1 MSVPTQWDLAR
12 LRTLIR
18 DHPWFRTAHAEE
30 SGPRFDG
37 FALFN
42 YTPWHLARERD
53 DLKYVSS
60 LILDF
65 KKNDTSAVAAVCNLA
80 RATLTDL
87 ILTGVWKGKPLA
99 GYASDGSEWFGREL
113 IVAPSSAVG
122 VGNRQT
128 NTLATSLENV
138 LEHHLDPDHPFG
150 HSGYSLERHTAQGP
164 SHLIKKT
171 VADHLGTIRIVA
183 NSTCKQGCQHSES
196 KYMVLDDVY
205 TRGAT
210 FGACKKLLRD
220 RNPAVDVMGFFVG
233 VTAY

>member
-1 MSVPTQWDLAR
+1 
-12 LRTLIR
+12 
-18 DHPWFRTAHAEE
+18 
-30 SGPRFDG
+30 
-37 FALFN
+37 
-42 YTPWHLARERD
+42 
-53 DLKYVSS
+53 
-60 LILDF
+60 LDF

>member
-1 MSVPTQWDLAR
+1 MTTPTQWDLAR
-12 LRTLIR
+12 LRTLTR

-30 SGPRFDG
+30 SGSRFDG

-53 DLKYVSS
+53 DLRYVSS

-65 KKNDTSAVAAVCNLA
+65 KKNDAAAIAAVCDLVG
-80 RATLTDL
+80 TLVGEL
-87 ILTGVWKGKPLA
+87 ILTGEWKGKRFEGPM
-99 GYASDGSEWFGREL
+99 GDGLDWWGRQL
-113 IVAPSSAVG
+113 VVAPSSAIG
-122 VGNRQT
+122 IGNKQT
-128 NTLATSLENV
+128 NTLASAIEV
-138 LEHHLDPDHPFG
+138 MSFDQDFPFS
-150 HSGYSLERHTAQGP
+150 HSKYSFERHTAQGP

-171 VADHLGTIRIVA
+171 VAEHLGTIRVVT
-183 NSTCKQGCQHSES
+183 NSACREKCDHSEA

-220 RNPAVDVMGFFVG
+220 HNPTADVMGFFVG